1 MKPDSTIP
9 FPTTPRA
16 DRSEMAVRVADT
28 LADAVARGPNHALR
42 TARTLTEDEL
52 RLGLEFVSVVLE
64 VASCSARA
72 MATALA
78 ERTEMAEGP
87 ARLH

>member
-1 MKPDSTIP
+1 MKPATTLP
-9 FPTTPRA
+9 FPTSPQA
-16 DRSEMAVRVADT
+16 DRSEIAIRVADT
-28 LADAVARGPNHALR
+28 LADAVARGPTAALR
-42 TARTLTEDEL
+42 TARTLTEEEL

-78 ERTEMAEGP
+78 ERTGP
-87 ARLH
+87 GGEDHQLH